1 MDSLVTE
8 PRDAQQSLGD
18 LRTGPLLRDATSP
31 RFEYA
36 AESTE
41 ITDRVQ
47 SMKIHQLPS
56 RVLLTVLPL
65 LILFLA
71 NCAQAV
77 TTGPAAG
84 LEGVEYR
91 LVGPWRGGRVTAVTG
106 VPGQPNLYYMG
117 ATGGGVWKT
126 TNAGTTWENIS
137 DGFFK
142 VGTIGAVAVAE
153 SDSNVV
159 YVGTG
164 EAPIRGVTTSHGD
177 GMWKSTDAG
186 ETWKHIGLE
195 KSGQIAKIVIHP
207 TNPDVAL
214 VAVQGQI
221 WGPSDE
227 RGVYRTTDGGTTWQ
241 QVLRVGPET
250 GATDI
255 VMDPSNPRIL
265 YAAMW
270 QHGRTPW
277 FIKSGGTEGG
287 IFKSTDGGD
296 SWKKLEGGLPKVI
309 GKIGIGISAAM
320 PERVYAIIE
329 AEHEKGGLWR
339 SEDAGGSWKLING
352 HRALHTRAWYYIHM
366 AADPINPNT
375 IWVLNTGLYKS
386 IDAGKTWT
394 KVSTPHGDHHD
405 HWINPADSDNMISG
419 NDGGATVTFDGGKTW
434 SSIMNQPTAQ
444 FYRVAT
450 DNQVPFRIYGG
461 QQDNTTVAIASRSL
475 YGGIGVSDYYD
486 VGGGESAHVAFDPD
500 NPRLVYA
507 GSING
512 TLTEYDRDTEL
523 TRIIIPYP
531 QMMFGMDA
539 KDLRYRTN
547 WNTPVAASPH
557 DWSTI
562 YYGTQYVLKSTD
574 RGATWTAISPDL
586 TRNDPEKQGRNGG
599 PLTPENVGAEYYNT
613 LFYIVESPHEAGTI
627 WAGADD
633 GFLHI
638 TRDGGENWTNVSPPH
653 KGKYSNEAQ
662 INAIEVSPHDAA
674 TAYVAVA
681 GYKLNDFS
689 PYIYKTTDY
698 GKSWKRLDKGLPTD
712 TFVRV
717 LREDPSRQGL
727 LYAGTEAGMF
737 VSYDDGANWRSLK
750 LNLPPVPV
758 TDLKIRQDSLVV
770 ATQGRSYWV
779 LDDLFVVRQAEQV
792 ESEKLRVFQPGTVT
806 MLQGT
811 GGADNFE
818 GSNPPNSLPVYYQ
831 LPKDADSVKIEILDS
846 AGTVIRTY
854 SSEETQFERCRATN
868 ADPRMPY
875 EAEYPSKS
883 KGLQKWDWNFRKE
896 NLQCVEN
903 IALYA
908 GFSGPRVLPGD
919 YSLRVS
925 AGGETSEASF
935 NLVAD
940 PRLTATPAEMQEWA
954 DRANETSALLGT
966 VLQRLAEARK
976 ARGQIETLLKDYP
989 GQAELQ
995 AQGKAAVDAL
1005 NAWDEAMNQKLHQT
1019 YEDED
1024 AWETKLAGQI
1034 RYLFDVIDDTG
1045 APVTSGQ
1052 LERLADVKAEWARQQ
1067 AELQRINNELI
1078 APINDWA
1085 QSKQLP
1091 FVSPTGS

>member
-1 MDSLVTE
+1 MPIRKFSKQTLARLLPFLLPILFIGLTTCTQAATEATE
-8 PRDAQQSLGD
+8 PSD
-18 LRTGPLLRDATSP
+18 
-31 RFEYA
+31 
-36 AESTE
+36 
-41 ITDRVQ
+41 
-47 SMKIHQLPS
+47 
-56 RVLLTVLPL
+56 
-65 LILFLA
+65 
-71 NCAQAV
+71 
-77 TTGPAAG
+77 G
-84 LEGVEYR
+84 LEGLEYR
-91 LVGPWRGGRVTAVTG
+91 LVGPWRGGRVTAVSG

-126 TNAGTTWENIS
+126 TNAGTTWDNIS
-137 DGFFK
+137 DEFFK
-142 VGTIGAVAVAE
+142 VGTIGAVAVAN
-153 SDSNVV
+153 SDPNVL

-186 ETWKHIGLE
+186 ASWKHIGLE
-195 KSGQIAKIVIHP
+195 KAGQIAKIQIHP
-207 TNPDVAL
+207 TNPDIAL

-227 RGVYRTTDGGTTWQ
+227 RGVYRTTDGGLSWQ
-241 QVLRVGPET
+241 QVLPVGPET
-250 GATDI
+250 GATDL
-255 VMDPSNPRIL
+255 VMDPSNPRTL

-296 SWKKLEGGLPKVI
+296 SWKKLEGGLPGTI
-309 GKIGIGISAAM
+309 GKIGIAISAAQ

-339 SEDAGGSWKLING
+339 SEDSGKSWALING

-375 IWVLNTGLYKS
+375 IYVLNTGFYKS

-394 KVSTPHGDHHD
+394 MISTPHGDHHD
-405 HWINPADSDNMISG
+405 HWINPADSDNMING

-450 DNQVPFRIYGG
+450 DNLVPFRIYGG

-475 YGGIGVSDYYD
+475 YGGIGTQDYYD

-531 QMMFGMDA
+531 EMMFGKDA

-562 YYGTQYVLKSTD
+562 YYGTQYVLKSGD
-574 RGATWTAISPDL
+574 RGTTWTAISPDL

-633 GFLHI
+633 GYLHV
-638 TRDGGENWTNVSPPH
+638 TRNGGESWQNVSPPH
-653 KGKYSNEAQ
+653 KGKYSNEAY
-662 INAIEVSPHDAA
+662 INAIEVSPHDPA

-681 GYKLNDFS
+681 GFKLNDFS
-689 PYIYKTTDY
+689 PYIYKTSDY
-698 GKSWKRLDKGLPTD
+698 GKSWKRLDQGLPTD

-717 LREDPSRQGL
+717 VREDPSMQGL

-750 LNLPPVPV
+750 LNLPPVPI
-758 TDLKIRQDSLVV
+758 TDLTIRQDSLVV
-770 ATQGRSYWV
+770 ATQGRAYWV
-779 LDDLFVVRQAEQV
+779 LDDLFVVRQGKNAT
-792 ESEKLRVFQPGTVT
+792 SDKLRVFQPDTIT
-806 MLQGT
+806 MLQGS
-811 GGADNFE
+811 GGYSSDDFE

-831 LPKDADSVKIEILDS
+831 LPEDADSLQIEILDNR
-846 AGTVIRTY
+846 GKVIRTY
-854 SSEETQFERCRATN
+854 SSEEGDFERCRIAN
-868 ADPRMPY
+868 VDPRMPY
-875 EAEYPSKS
+875 EPKYPEKT
-883 KGLQKWDWNFRKE
+883 KGLHKWDWNFRSE
-896 NLQCVEN
+896 NLHCIEDVK
-903 IALYA
+903 LFA
-908 GFSGPRVLPGD
+908 GFGGPSVLPGD
-919 YSLRVS
+919 YRLRVS
-925 AGGETSEASF
+925 AAGETAEGAFS
-935 NLVAD
+935 LVSD
-940 PRLTATPAEMQEWA
+940 PRLTATAGETQEWSA
-954 DRANETSALLGT
+954 RANETAQLLDE
-966 VLQRLAEARK
+966 VLRRLSEVRK
-976 ARGQIETLLKDYP
+976 ARGQIETLMADYP
-989 GQAELQ
+989 DQSDLQ
-995 AQGKAAVDAL
+995 SQGKQAVAAI
-1005 NAWDEAMNQKLHQT
+1005 NAWDEEIIQPLHQT

-1024 AWETKLAGQI
+1024 AWETMLGGQI
-1034 RYLFDVIDDTG
+1034 RYLLDVIEDSG
-1045 APVTSGQ
+1045 APVTGGQ
-1052 LERLADVKAEWARQQ
+1052 LERLADVKTEWAKQQ
-1067 AELQRINNELI
+1067 TELVNINSNLI
-1078 APINDWA
+1078 APINAWA
-1085 QSKQLP
+1085 ADNKLP
-1091 FVSPTGS
+1091 FVVPTGD